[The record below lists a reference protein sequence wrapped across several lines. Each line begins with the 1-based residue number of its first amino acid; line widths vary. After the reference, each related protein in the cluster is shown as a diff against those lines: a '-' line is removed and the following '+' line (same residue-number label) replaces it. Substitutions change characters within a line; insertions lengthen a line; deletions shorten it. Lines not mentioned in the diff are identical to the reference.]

1 MTEERV
7 DAFDASAYLR
17 TGLKVCETGGVRK
30 IKAEW
35 VFESLTVQ
43 SLTRRQICMC
53 HFFAIWQVKPPY
65 FFKGVSGRGLF
76 FCFFLIRFVVIH
88 NLNVFFMLF
97 NQTHNLCQVSSETF
111 YCLFCTENLSIS
123 PSNCGTLD
131 RLLLRTRV
139 LRCVWL

>member
-17 TGLKVCETGGVRK
+17 TGLKVCEMGGRK

-76 FCFFLIRFVVIH
+76 FCFFLILFVVIH
-88 NLNVFFMLF
+88 NLNVFFY
-97 NQTHNLCQVSSETF
+97 V
-111 YCLFCTENLSIS
+111 I
-123 PSNCGTLD
+123 
-131 RLLLRTRV
+131 
-139 LRCVWL
+139 